1 MLVILSEK
9 GSDCNIK
16 LYSKKDETLNNN
28 LNSYNIVNNEINSI
42 CQTYGIINQNSLNV
56 NNNND
61 RENLLSNDVN
71 KENMIQNNNGD
82 INTINEYPDFNLILD
97 NINEKGKLCA
107 SIFAIQKSFTKNNDE
122 INNTKYLYEFI
133 ATSNAEYSTGKD
145 KVVFYGVNKIFDK
158 YNIKIITEIDGI
170 SCSGEPNTICQ
181 LNKRYLC
188 IGLQNYEK
196 PNQKNG
202 FAIINII
209 NRELYK
215 FIEIKNSPV
224 SSLCYIKEKQL
235 LLATVE
241 NVEKG
246 RYFSTKV
253 YKLLKNTENDE
264 NNNGIEFKNI
274 FKHKN
279 KQTDVITSIHPII
292 LSDIN
297 KNIAIITSSQ
307 SSHLEIV
314 NTEIED

>member
-1 MLVILSEK
+1 MREK
-9 GSDCNIK
+9 
-16 LYSKKDETLNNN
+16 
-28 LNSYNIVNNEINSI
+28 
-42 CQTYGIINQNSLNV
+42 
-56 NNNND
+56 
-61 RENLLSNDVN
+61 NLLSNDIN

-82 INTINEYPDFNLILD
+82 INTINEYPDFKLILD
-97 NINEKGKLCA
+97 NINEKDKLWT

-122 INNTKYLYEFI
+122 INNANYLYEFI

-170 SCSGEPNTICQ
+170 SCSGEPDTICQ
-181 LNKRYLC
+181 LNKKYLC
-188 IGLQNYEK
+188 IGLQNYGK

-215 FIEIKNSPV
+215 FIEIKDSPV
-224 SSLCYIKEKQL
+224 SSLCYIKDKQL
-235 LLATVE
+235 LLATMEIIE
-241 NVEKG
+241 NG

-253 YKLLKNTENDE
+253 YKLIKNTENE
-264 NNNGIEFKNI
+264 EKNNGIEFKNI

-279 KQTDVITSIHPII
+279 KKNDVITSIHSII

-297 KNIAIITSSQ
+297 KNIAFITSSQ

-314 NTEIED
+314 NKEIED

>member
-1 MLVILSEK
+1 M
-9 GSDCNIK
+9 
-16 LYSKKDETLNNN
+16 
-28 LNSYNIVNNEINSI
+28 
-42 CQTYGIINQNSLNV
+42 
-56 NNNND
+56 
-61 RENLLSNDVN
+61 NLL
-71 KENMIQNNNGD
+71 QH
-82 INTINEYPDFNLILD
+82 
-97 NINEKGKLCA
+97 
-107 SIFAIQKSFTKNNDE
+107 
-122 INNTKYLYEFI
+122 
-133 ATSNAEYSTGKD
+133 
-145 KVVFYGVNKIFDK
+145 
-158 YNIKIITEIDGI
+158 
-170 SCSGEPNTICQ
+170 Q

-188 IGLQNYEK
+188 IGLQNYGK
-196 PNQKNG
+196 PSQKNG

-215 FIEIKNSPV
+215 FIEIEDSPV
-224 SSLCYIKEKQL
+224 SSLCYIKERQL

-241 NVEKG
+241 NVEKE